1 MRAAWFEDFGPASEA
16 LLVGELPDP
25 EVGPGEVQVRIDT
38 SGVNP
43 SDVKKRAGA
52 FPDLLNEG
60 PVVPHSDGAGVI
72 TAVGTGV
79 EASRVGERVW
89 LYQAQ
94 HNRRLGTAAHVV
106 VLDQR
111 RAATLPDNV
120 SVQVGA
126 CMGIPAMTAHRC
138 VYADGPVL
146 DQTVLVTGGAGRVGY
161 YAIQWAKIS
170 GAKVIATASNDA
182 DRQACL
188 DVGADHVVNH
198 REGEW
203 GLAVLDL
210 NQGKKVD
217 RVVDVE
223 FGANLPNVLS
233 CICTSGTIAT
243 YSSMVV
249 PEPALPFRHMMFM
262 DLTLRL
268 VIVYDMPE
276 TAKTDAINDINHALK
291 SDQLRHRIAR
301 EFSLDDIAGAHELI
315 EQGNVRGC
323 VVVNVSE

>member
-1 MRAAWFEDFGPASEA
+1 MS
-16 LLVGELPDP
+16 
-25 EVGPGEVQVRIDT
+25 
-38 SGVNP
+38 
-43 SDVKKRAGA
+43 
-52 FPDLLNEG
+52 
-60 PVVPHSDGAGVI
+60 
-72 TAVGTGV
+72 
-79 EASRVGERVW
+79 
-89 LYQAQ
+89 
-94 HNRRLGTAAHVV
+94 
-106 VLDQR
+106 
-111 RAATLPDNV
+111 
-120 SVQVGA
+120 
-126 CMGIPAMTAHRC
+126 
-138 VYADGPVL
+138 

-170 GAKVIATASNDA
+170 GAEVIATASNDA

-198 REGEW
+198 REDEW

-249 PEPALPFRHMMFM
+249 PEPALPFRQMMFM

-268 VIVYDMPE
+268 VIV
-276 TAKTDAINDINHALK
+276 
-291 SDQLRHRIAR
+291 LRYAGNSKDRCYKRHQSCVKVRSASPPYRRRIFTGR
-301 EFSLDDIAGAHELI
+301 HSW
-315 EQGNVRGC
+315 R
-323 VVVNVSE
+323 S

>member
-1 MRAAWFEDFGPASEA
+1 MRAAWFEDFGPASEV
-16 LLVGELPDP
+16 LSVGELPDP

-52 FPDLLNEG
+52 FPDLLKEG
-60 PVVPHSDGAGVI
+60 AVVPHSDGAGVI
-72 TAVGTGV
+72 TAVGKGV
-79 EASRVGERVW
+79 EDSRVGERVW

-106 VLDQR
+106 VLNQR

-126 CMGIPAMTAHRC
+126 CMGIP
-138 VYADGPVL
+138 
-146 DQTVLVTGGAGRVGY
+146 
-161 YAIQWAKIS
+161 AIQWAKIS

-198 REGEW
+198 REDEW

-291 SDQLRHRIAR
+291 SDQLRHRIAG

>member
-1 MRAAWFEDFGPASEA
+1 MRAAWFEDFGPASEV
-16 LLVGELPDP
+16 LSVGELPDP

-52 FPDLLNEG
+52 FPDLLKEG

-72 TAVGTGV
+72 TAVGKGV

-138 VYADGPVL
+138 VCADGPVS

-198 REGEW
+198 REDEW

>member
-1 MRAAWFEDFGPASEA
+1 
-16 LLVGELPDP
+16 
-25 EVGPGEVQVRIDT
+25 
-38 SGVNP
+38 
-43 SDVKKRAGA
+43 
-52 FPDLLNEG
+52 
-60 PVVPHSDGAGVI
+60 
-72 TAVGTGV
+72 
-79 EASRVGERVW
+79 
-89 LYQAQ
+89 
-94 HNRRLGTAAHVV
+94 
-106 VLDQR
+106 
-111 RAATLPDNV
+111 
-120 SVQVGA
+120 
-126 CMGIPAMTAHRC
+126 MGIPAMTAHRC
-138 VYADGPVL
+138 VYADGPVS

-170 GAKVIATASNDA
+170 GAEVIATASNDA

-198 REGEW
+198 REDEW

-291 SDQLRHRIAR
+291 SDQLRHRIAG

>member
-1 MRAAWFEDFGPASEA
+1 MRAAWFEDFGPASEV
-16 LLVGELPDP
+16 LSVGDLSHP

-52 FPDLLNEG
+52 FPDLLKEG

-94 HNRRLGTAAHVV
+94 HNRRLGTAADVV

-111 RAATLPDNV
+111 RAATLPDNA

-138 VYADGPVL
+138 VYADGPVS

-170 GAKVIATASNDA
+170 GAKVISTASNDA

-188 DVGADHVVNH
+188 DVGADYVVNH
-198 REGEW
+198 REDEW

-210 NQGKKVD
+210 NQGKKVN

-301 EFSLDDIAGAHELI
+301 EFPLDDTAGAHELI
-315 EQGNVRGC
+315 EGGNIRGC

>member
-1 MRAAWFEDFGPASEA
+1 MRAAWFEDFGPASEV
-16 LLVGELPDP
+16 LSVGELPDP
-25 EVGPGEVQVRIDT
+25 EVGSGEVQVRIDT

-52 FPDLLNEG
+52 FPDLLKEG

-72 TAVGTGV
+72 TAVGKGV

-111 RAATLPDNV
+111 RAATLPANV

-138 VYADGPVL
+138 VYADGPVS

-170 GAKVIATASNDA
+170 GAKVISTASNDA

-198 REGEW
+198 REDEW